1 MRKWSL
7 LAAGLLLA
15 AIIAGAGLFA
25 YFHRRERA
33 AASAAAAGGAA
44 AGESAASRPTPADR
58 LVAAAQAVV
67 SRSPRAANG
76 YNQLCA
82 AYMQKARETGDFLY
96 YARADAALRRSL
108 ELDPATDGENYDA
121 LRMQAGLLLTHHRFK
136 DALEL
141 ARRMR
146 QLRPDDHYVY
156 GVMTDALV
164 ELGDYQAAV
173 EAADKMS
180 DLRPSAASYSRIS
193 YLRSLHGHT
202 EPAVEA
208 MRLAVRASSPS
219 DGEGHAWFRVHLG
232 DELMNAGRRA
242 EAEREY
248 AAALAVFPDYHL
260 ALAAQARA
268 RVAEGKLDEAVELYR
283 RAEARVPTPEGA
295 LALGGLYTKLGRADE
310 ARREYERFESLAGAG
325 GGIYAVRRAVFLADH
340 GARLDEALELAR
352 RERAARS
359 DIYTCDALAWA
370 LFKKGQF
377 KEAEAAAK
385 EALRLGTRDALIH
398 YHAGMIYDGLGD
410 RRAAAKH
417 LRLALDINPA
427 FDVLQADVAKRTLD
441 LLPGARRE
449 LAKAGRK

>member
-7 LAAGLLLA
+7 VAAGFLLA

-25 YFHRRERA
+25 YLYRRERA
-33 AASAAAAGGAA
+33 EASAASVAGAAGAA
-44 AGESAASRPTPADR
+44 AGELPPSRPTPADR
-58 LVAAAQAVV
+58 LVEAAQAAVN
-67 SRSPRAANG
+67 RSPGAAKG

-82 AYMQKARETGDFLY
+82 AYMQKARETGDFIY

-108 ELDPATDGENYDA
+108 ELDPRTDGENYDA

-164 ELGDYQAAV
+164 ELGDYKAAV

-180 DLRPSAASYSRIS
+180 DLRPSGASYSRIS

-202 EPAVEA
+202 GPAVEA
-208 MRLAVRASSPS
+208 MRLAVRASSPK

-232 DELMNAGRRA
+232 DELMNAGRRQ

-268 RVAEGKLDEAVELYR
+268 RVAEGRLEQAVELYR

-295 LALGGLYTKLGRADE
+295 VALGDLYTKLGHADE
-310 ARREYERFESLAGAG
+310 ARREYSRFESLAGAG
-325 GGIYAVRRAVFLADH
+325 GGTYAVRRALFLADH
-340 GARLDEALELAR
+340 DTRLDEALELAR

-370 LFKKGQF
+370 LFKKGRL

-385 EALRLGTRDALIH
+385 EALRLGTRDARIH
-398 YHAGMIYDGLGD
+398 YHAGMIHQALGD
-410 RRAAAKH
+410 RAQAARH
-417 LRLALDINPA
+417 LKLALEINPA
-427 FDVLQADVAKRTLD
+427 FDVLQADRAAQALAA
-441 LLPGARRE
+441 LAR
-449 LAKAGRK
+449 